1 MEQTWNSESY
11 AKNARF
17 VSDLGMPV
25 VEWLN
30 PRTGERILDL
40 GCGDGALTKKLREF
54 GCEVIGVD
62 SSPDF
67 VETAKLLGLDARLL
81 DGHHLDFSNEF
92 DAVFT
97 NAALHWMKQPDQVID
112 GVWRSLKPGGRFVGE
127 FGGDGNVTTITA
139 ALHTSLKKRGIVPDA
154 INPWYFP
161 TIKEYQSGLE
171 ARGFQVNE
179 IVLIPRP
186 TALPTDIRGWLS
198 TFANPLITAIAPS
211 EREAFLEEV
220 IALLEP
226 ALCDAS
232 GQWFADY
239 VRLRFSASKSLNSNF
254 RSSKERCE

>member
-30 PRTGERILDL
+30 PTAGERILDL
-40 GCGDGALTKKLREF
+40 GCGDGALTIRLREA

-67 VETAKLLGLDARLL
+67 VDTAKLLGLDARLL
-81 DGHHLDFSNEF
+81 DAHHLDFSHEF

-127 FGGDGNVTTITA
+127 FGGDRNVATITT
-139 ALHTSLKKRGIVPDA
+139 ALHTALKKRGIDSDT

-161 TIKEYQSGLE
+161 TVEAYQSRLE
-171 ARGFQVNE
+171 ARGFHVHK

-186 TALPTDIRGWLS
+186 TELPTEIEGWLS
-198 TFANPLITAIAPS
+198 TFANPFISAIAFS
-211 EREAFLEEV
+211 EREAFLEET
-220 IALLEP
+220 IALLKP
-226 ALCDAS
+226 ALYDAS
-232 GQWFADY
+232 GRWFADY
-239 VRLRFSASKSLNSNF
+239 VRLRFLASKPFN
-254 RSSKERCE
+254 